1 MNKKIIYVVITV
13 IVVCAGVIIG
23 KNIIKDEETVETSK
37 NYKNEES
44 KNTVLDAFP
53 ELVEKSMALAAKN
66 MHKKDKFFEINA
78 LKEATTEIVTNRP
91 WPVGL
96 KVYE

>member
-1 MNKKIIYVVITV
+1 MSLYNKKNKLLKQITAVSSIEPIDVI
-13 IVVCAGVIIG
+13 
-23 KNIIKDEETVETSK
+23 D
-37 NYKNEES
+37 EES